1 MVCRLIADYHGREF
15 HHYFSCSSQWL
26 PSRSS
31 VFGLTRQWTTVHI
44 MLDNF
49 YAGILFSLGGVSPM
63 SWNFEDELD
72 IGKRSMPQVY
82 QFKRDLVYFLVGVS
96 YSFTKRQ
103 IDSSSFVAIT
113 WSICL
118 ASSVATSEAKVCFI
132 SFLSTRQATPA
143 ALIFSGMA
151 AFLDE
156 SLDPFAYVN
165 SRRRKRAGAVAEWG
179 TSFTRWWRQW
189 CWWRWWWW

>member
-1 MVCRLIADYHGREF
+1 MTLLCYFREWPKRRQSFCLNLTFKHKYLGCRVAPINCDFSGTAERLRLMVCRLIADYHGREF

-113 WSICL
+113 
-118 ASSVATSEAKVCFI
+118 
-132 SFLSTRQATPA
+132 
-143 ALIFSGMA
+143 
-151 AFLDE
+151 
-156 SLDPFAYVN
+156 
-165 SRRRKRAGAVAEWG
+165 
-179 TSFTRWWRQW
+179 
-189 CWWRWWWW
+189 